1 MAVHEEMATE
11 EIVQK
16 ILSKRPEVSREQIF
30 EILSAERSRTGG
42 LIVDETLLRLIAA
55 RYGVEI
61 PRSEMPSQKFSISL
75 LVPNLGDV
83 TLTGRVIAVFPPK
96 TFNGAK
102 PGKFASF
109 MISDDKA
116 ILRVILWNDKADLVQ
131 SGELKAGQLVRL
143 LHGYSREDRTGKAEL
158 HLGNRSQ
165 VEIDPRDTNG
175 EDYPSLSRFA
185 TKIKEVFQPQQSII
199 LLGRVKEVSAS
210 STFTRRDQT
219 TGKVLRFTLSD
230 ETGALPVVVWNEKAE
245 QLEAVLKK
253 DAKLHLVNA
262 RVKAATGGLEVHV
275 DSATYAE
282 TN

>member
-1 MAVHEEMATE
+1 MAAHEEMATE

-30 EILSAERSRTGG
+30 EMLCAERSRTGG
-42 LIVDETLLRLIAA
+42 WIVDETLLRLIAA

-61 PRSEMPSQKFSISL
+61 SRAEIPSQKFSISL

-83 TLTGRVIAVFPPK
+83 TLMGRVIAVFPPR

-109 MISDDKA
+109 MISDDTA
-116 ILRVILWNDKADLVQ
+116 IVRVILWNDKADLVQ
-131 SGELKAGQLVRL
+131 SGEMKAGQLVRL
-143 LHGYSREDRTGKAEL
+143 LHGYTREDRAGKAEL

-165 VEIDPRDTNG
+165 VEINPRDASG
-175 EDYPSLSRFA
+175 EDYPSLSWFA
-185 TKIKEVFQPQQSII
+185 TKIKEISRPQQSII
-199 LLGRVKEVSAS
+199 LSGKVKEVSAS
-210 STFTRRDQT
+210 SAFMRRDQT

-253 DAKLHLVNA
+253 DAQIHLVNA
-262 RVKAATGGLEVHV
+262 KVKAATGGLEVHV

-282 TN
+282 AH